1 MKRTSPPGGVP
12 RAYEI
17 RELREADLGNGFV
30 ETLGNLTDTGGLT
43 PGAARKILRTMRRAP
58 LYHILVAVRDDGQVV
73 GATTL
78 LVEQKFIHGGG
89 RVGHIE
95 DVAVRR
101 GYEGMGVGGS
111 LVNAALEVAE
121 RMACYKCILDCKEE
135 LAGFYEKLGFRRHDV
150 GMRMDFKS
158 NPRRKRPPNGSKP
171 KASSRSSG
179 TGT

>member
-58 LYHILVAVRDDGQVV
+58 LYHVLVAVRADGQVM

-95 DVAVRR
+95 DVTVRR

-111 LVNAALEVAE
+111 LVKAAVGMAE
-121 RMACYKCILDCKEE
+121 GMACYKCILDCKEE
-135 LAGFYEKLGFRRHDV
+135 LTGFYEKLGFGRRDV
-150 GMRMDFKS
+150 GMRMDFKRQS
-158 NPRRKRPPNGSKP
+158 TGKRQP
-171 KASSRSSG
+171 KRLEAYSE
-179 TGT
+179 